1 MQGLKLESRRLSR
14 IEGWASAEML
24 IKRKECTYMSLI
36 ATIFLLIL
44 VNFFVAFARQQKK
57 GWLRILLF
65 ILAVV
70 TLLLAVL
77 FGIRALSA

>member
-1 MQGLKLESRRLSR
+1 
-14 IEGWASAEML
+14 
-24 IKRKECTYMSLI
+24 MSLM

-57 GWLRILLF
+57 GWLRIILF
-65 ILAVV
+65 FLAIV
-70 TLLLAVL
+70 TLLLAAL